1 MILSK
6 STYLAY
12 DERLELRDIIL
23 NNEELKNHAEE
34 LGKVH
39 KVSKKPKSIRPLLAR
54 LDSNYRIISSIYQKF
69 NKEDSRQK
77 ELLPAVEW
85 LLDNFYKIEE
95 QVKVIRQEL
104 AREKFLK
111 LYSVNSGYLKGY
123 PRAYAIA
130 LDLISHTDGRLDEES
145 LVDFVKSYQ
154 IYTVLS
160 IAEIWSLSLMVRTAL
175 IEVIRNVCEKID
187 TTQLQ
192 LEKVECLLGDSQD
205 QMLNSLKDELEG
217 MEKVNTTYIEYF
229 LRRLRKKGIESGEI
243 IDYIKRKLV
252 EYDITLDKVIEIEH
266 KEQASKKVSMGNAI
280 TSLNIISTIDW
291 NDIFEK
297 LSVVEDILREDPASV
312 YGKMDFDSRD
322 YYRHMIEKISMKCG
336 VQETKIARKAI
347 ECCEIFGNQ
356 GDDGRLRH
364 VGYYII
370 DEGRGKLLKT
380 LDCSTP
386 NIYLH
391 NYPLSSY
398 LVPIIILTGALSFI
412 VAFYSYRLSG
422 SPWIGILAGLITL
435 IPFSDVAVKLVN
447 WIATKVVSPSFIPK
461 LEYRDGVAEE
471 ASTIVVIPTLLPSV
485 KTVYELIRK
494 LEVYYLGNKEKNLH
508 FALVGDFKDSE
519 NKIQKSDK
527 PVVDE
532 ALRGIKELNRKYS
545 DKHDI
550 FYYFHRRRQYSESQ
564 EKWMG
569 WERKRGALVEFNEL
583 IMGSKDTTYNVVSGN
598 IEGLSKIRYVITL
611 DADTNLPLDAAKRLI
626 GAISHPLNMARY
638 DEEKRIV
645 TGGFGLIQPRIGIDI
660 ESANSSRFTRI
671 FAGQG
676 GIDPYTTASSDVYQ
690 DLFNEG
696 SFTGKGIYDVKL
708 FNRVLRDEVPDN
720 SILSHDLLEGSYIR
734 AGLATDIEF
743 IDGYPSKYS
752 SYIMRSHRWT
762 RGDWQLLPWLSSS
775 ITNRIGEKAK
785 NPLSSLSKWK
795 IIDNLRRSIL
805 PIAELLTIILGLTI
819 LPGNGFY
826 WMAIILVTMGFP
838 ILLEFINFLI
848 SKNYKTLRENVN
860 ANIVYGIKEPLYQAC
875 ILFTF
880 LPHRAFMMLDAIIR
894 TIYRV
899 LVSKK
904 NLLEW
909 VTAADVE
916 RSLTNDIQSSIKR
929 MRVSIVVAVFT
940 MVLGLY
946 TNMVNGFLAI
956 PIGLLWMFSP
966 VIAHNLSGEIDDRK
980 ELGDEDKKI
989 LRRIARK
996 TWAYYEDFASEED
1009 NYLPPDNYQEDP
1021 DNGVAHRTSP
1031 TNIGFLLISI
1041 LSARDFGYISTI
1053 NLIDYL
1059 NKTLSTI
1066 ERLETWKGHLFNW
1079 YNTETLEVLKP
1090 LYISTV
1096 DSGNYIGYL
1105 ITLKEGLKE
1114 LLNSKAIDIN
1124 KNLQGIK
1131 DTFDLLEEKDET
1143 LSKLLESFTEEEMT
1157 LEKYSEI
1164 LESLAA
1170 AEYGNSNWDKKFVEM
1185 IEGFRKDIDMLLM
1198 DRSTYRELLNLA
1210 EKRPYSRIN
1219 YILGT
1224 EEAELENMSLVELN
1238 YKYNAL
1244 ASIANKGK
1252 NSDDKSLAKVKE
1264 KLNTLNNNSE
1274 RYFETISN
1282 LIERIEKL
1290 VADMDF
1296 TSLYSNKRN
1305 LFSIGYDVLEEKM
1318 TNSYYDL
1325 LASEARLASF
1335 ITIARKEI
1343 PMRHWFKLGRA
1354 LSEINHYR
1362 ALVSWT
1368 GTMFEYLMPPLIM
1381 KTYGNTLL
1389 DETYSTVVNAQ
1400 KIYGQKRNTPW
1411 GTSESGYYA
1420 FDMNLNYQYKAF
1432 GVPDL
1437 GLKRGLMKDMVISPY
1452 STILALPYDSEDAM
1466 KNIQRLIKDG
1476 VEGEYG
1482 FYEAIDYTPQ
1492 RVPFN
1497 TNRAVIKSFMAHHQ
1511 GMSFIAL
1518 NNYLNDNIM
1527 QERFHSDPTIE
1538 SAKILLQERIPV
1550 RKIITKEYKEY
1561 IEPFKERN
1569 REPLKFEREFS
1580 DLGYPIP
1587 RCHIMT
1593 NGRYS
1598 TIITDSGSG
1607 YSKMEDLQVTRW
1619 REDSLVR
1626 RYGNYIFIK
1635 NLNSNKIWS
1644 TSYDPLN
1651 NAPDGYKVKFSLGKA
1666 EFTRTED
1673 NVDSRTEIVVS
1684 TEDDVEI
1691 RKVTLTNHG
1700 QEAVLIEL
1708 TSYLEIVIS
1717 HQAADIAHPAFSNLF
1732 IRTEMVSQ
1740 YDSLIASRRPR
1751 VEGKET
1757 IWMLHKVTVDGEKV
1771 GNLEYET
1778 NRGNFLGRSRNIWN
1792 PIALTKSLKNS
1803 TGPILDPIMSLRRSV
1818 KIEPGKTASVSYMT
1832 GIAKDRENAIELSQK
1847 YNDLNSIERAFQ
1859 LANVRSQVETT
1870 YLNLME
1876 EELEIYQDMMSQV
1889 IFLSPNRRK
1898 NSEIISRNIK
1908 GQSSL
1913 WAYGI
1918 SGDLPIILVSVRK
1931 ADETEMVKE
1940 VLKAHEYMKV
1950 KGLTVDLVILN
1961 EDESNYYQPLQELLK
1976 EIVFTKYGNHVLD
1989 RSGGVFIRNASV
2001 MPREDITLLYTVARI
2016 IFKGDKGSIKS
2027 QIRITDVNESIP
2039 EEKHFK
2045 DEAITYLDKDENLD
2059 LNFFNGYGGYTKD
2072 GLEYVIKLNEGVN
2085 TPAPWI
2091 NVISNGNFG
2100 FNITENGSGF
2110 TWAENSR
2117 ENKLSPWSNDPVSDP
2132 PGEIIYIRDEISGKI
2147 WSIAPLPIREKE
2159 SYIVRHGIGYSS
2171 FKHHSNG
2178 IEQRLTLFSPK
2189 EEPVKLNMVKL
2200 KNNSTG
2206 KRKLSI
2212 TYYVKPSLGTSDQFT
2227 QQYIKSEFESDS
2239 GYLTFRNSY
2248 NSDFPNRIAFMSS
2261 TEKIV
2266 SYTGDREEFIGRSN
2280 LSNPEALRRHGFSN
2294 NVGIGF
2300 DPCGAMQVNITLEP
2314 NQEKSLAFLFG
2325 HSKEIEEVNDIVKK
2339 YRSLKK
2345 CNRAL
2350 NEVKEYWQRVLG
2362 SIKVKTPD
2370 LSMDLLLNQW
2380 LMYQT
2385 IACRIWA
2392 RSGFYQSGGAYG
2404 FRDQL
2409 QDVMNSMYVMPEVT
2423 RDQILLH
2430 CAHQFVEGDVQ
2441 HWWHPGAG
2449 EKGIRT
2455 RFSDDLLWLPFVTAE
2470 YIKHTGDSDILNEV
2484 VHYLEDEPL
2493 GEHEDE
2499 RYGIPRISEEKG
2511 TVYEHCVR
2519 AIDRSLKY
2527 GEHGIPLMGSG
2538 DWNDGMSTVGNKG
2551 KGESIWLGWFIY
2563 YTLMKFTDIC
2573 SEIKDLDRE
2582 KRYIESAKNISKNIN
2597 KNAWDGAWYRRA
2609 YFDDGTPLGSIENTE
2624 CMIDS
2629 LAQSWAVI
2637 SKAGDNAKVEK
2648 AMDSVEK
2655 YLIKRDEGLI
2665 LLFTPPFDN
2674 SDLHPGYIKGYV
2686 PGVRENGGQYTHAAT
2701 WVIKAFAEMGEGNK
2715 AFELFNMINPI
2726 NHSRTSI
2733 ESNTYKVEPY
2743 VVAADVYAVS
2753 PHVGRGGW
2761 TWYTGTSGWM
2771 YRVGLESILGFRKEN
2786 DKLFLD
2792 PCIPRE
2798 WKEYEIEYKHKKA
2811 TYKIKVTNPEAV
2823 NRNVKS
2829 VLIDGEETGG
2839 KYIPLVDKNQEYSV
2853 EVVLGIDV

>member
-1 MILSK
+1 MSK
-6 STYLAY
+6 TTYLAY

-34 LGKVH
+34 LGKIH
-39 KVSKKPKSIRPLLAR
+39 RVSEKPKPIRPLLAR
-54 LDSNYRIISSIYQKF
+54 LDSNYGIISSIYQKF
-69 NKEDSRQK
+69 NKEDSNQK

-111 LYSVNSGYLKGY
+111 LYSLSSGYLKGY

-145 LVDFVKSYQ
+145 LIEFVKSYQ

-175 IEVIRNVCEKID
+175 IEIIRNVCEKID
-187 TTQLQ
+187 LTQLQ
-192 LEKVECLLGDSQD
+192 LEKVERLQEENQGQLLS
-205 QMLNSLKDELEG
+205 SLKNELDKMG
-217 MEKVNTTYIEYF
+217 KINTTYIEYF

-243 IDYIKRKLV
+243 IDYIEKKLI
-252 EYDITLDKVIEIEH
+252 EYDVTLNKVIEIEH
-266 KEQASKKVSMGNAI
+266 REQANKKVSIGNAI
-280 TSLNIISTIDW
+280 TSLNRISTIDW

-297 LSVVEDILREDPASV
+297 LSVVEDILREDPAKI
-312 YGKMDFDSRD
+312 YIEMDFDSRD
-322 YYRHMIEKISMKCG
+322 YYRHMIEKISKKCG
-336 VQETKIARKAI
+336 IQETKIARKAI
-347 ECCEIFGNQ
+347 ECCESFEDGE
-356 GDDGRLRH
+356 DDLRLRH

-370 DEGRGKLLKT
+370 DEGRKELLRN
-380 LDCSTP
+380 LDCNTP

-391 NYPLSSY
+391 NYPLSNY
-398 LVPIIILTGALSFI
+398 LAPIIILTGVLSFI
-412 VAFYSYRLSG
+412 VAFYSYGLSG
-422 SPWIGILAGLITL
+422 FLWTSILAGLITL
-435 IPFSDVAVKLVN
+435 LPLSDVSVKLVN
-447 WIATKVVSPSFIPK
+447 WLATKIVSPSFIPK
-461 LEYRDGVAEE
+461 LEYREGITED

-494 LEVYYLGNKEKNLH
+494 LEVYYLGNREKNLY
-508 FALVGDFKDSE
+508 FALAGDFKDSE

-527 PVVDE
+527 TIVDE
-532 ALRGIKELNRKYS
+532 ALRCIRELNKKYS
-545 DKHDI
+545 DKQDI
-550 FYYFHRRRQYSESQ
+550 FYYFHRRRQYSKSQ

-583 IMGSKDTTYNVVSGN
+583 IMGSKDTTYNVISGN
-598 IEGLSKIRYVITL
+598 IEKLNNIRYVITL
-611 DADTNLPLDAAKRLI
+611 DADTNLPLDTAKKLV
-626 GAISHPLNMARY
+626 GAISHPLNRARY
-638 DEEKRIV
+638 DEGKRLV
-645 TGGFGLIQPRIGIDI
+645 TSGFGLIQPRIGIDI
-660 ESANSSRFTRI
+660 ESANTSRFTRI

-690 DLFNEG
+690 DLFSEG
-696 SFTGKGIYDVKL
+696 SFTGKGIYDVRL

-734 AGLATDIEF
+734 AGLATDIEL

-752 SYIMRSHRWT
+752 SYIMRAHRWT
-762 RGDWQLLPWLSSS
+762 RGDWQLLLWLSNN
-775 ITNRIGEKAK
+775 IINRIGEKTK
-785 NPLSSLSKWK
+785 NPLSPLSKWK
-795 IIDNLRRSIL
+795 IFDNLRRSIL
-805 PIAELLTIILGLTI
+805 PIAELLTIILGLGV
-819 LPGNGFY
+819 LPGNSFY
-826 WMAIILVTMGFP
+826 WLAIVLFTMGFP

-848 SKNYKTLRENVN
+848 SKNYRTLRENIN
-860 ANIVYGIKEPLYQAC
+860 ANIVYGIKQPLYQAC
-875 ILFTF
+875 ILFAF

-894 TIYRV
+894 TLYRV

-929 MRVSIVVAVFT
+929 MRISIAVAVFT
-940 MVLGLY
+940 IVIGLY
-946 TNMVNGFLAI
+946 TDMINGFLAV

-966 VIAHNLSGEIDDRK
+966 IIAHNISQKIDEEK
-980 ELGDEDKKI
+980 ELNDEDRKI

-996 TWAYYEDFASEED
+996 TWAYYEDFAKEED
-1009 NYLPPDNYQEDP
+1009 NYLPPDNFQEDP

-1053 NLIDYL
+1053 DLIEYL

-1079 YNTETLEVLKP
+1079 YNTQTLEVLRP
-1090 LYISTV
+1090 LYVSTV
-1096 DSGNYIGYL
+1096 DSGNYLGYL

-1114 LLNSKAIDIN
+1114 LLNSKIIDIN
-1124 KNLQGIK
+1124 KNLRGIK
-1131 DTFDLLEEKDET
+1131 DTFDLLEQKDEI
-1143 LSKLLESFTEEEMT
+1143 LSKLLESFTEEEMN

-1170 AEYGNSNWDKKFVEM
+1170 AEYGDGNWDKKFVRM
-1185 IEGFRKDIDMLLM
+1185 IEGFRRDIDMFLV
-1198 DRSTYRELLNLA
+1198 DKSTYRELLILA
-1210 EKRPYSRIN
+1210 EKRPYSGIRH
-1219 YILGT
+1219 ILET
-1224 EEAELENMSLVELN
+1224 KETELEDMSLVELN
-1238 YKYNAL
+1238 CKYSTL
-1244 ASIANKGK
+1244 AGIANKEK
-1252 NSDDKSLAKVKE
+1252 KAEDKDIDKVKE
-1264 KLNTLNNNSE
+1264 KLNILSNNSE
-1274 RYFETISN
+1274 RYFETINS
-1282 LIERIEKL
+1282 LIGRIEKL
-1290 VADMDF
+1290 IDDMDF
-1296 TSLYSNKRN
+1296 IPLYSNKMN

-1381 KTYGNTLL
+1381 KTYENTLL
-1389 DETYSTVVNAQ
+1389 DETYSTVVKAQ
-1400 KIYGQKRNTPW
+1400 KIYGQKRKTPW

-1452 STILALPYDSEDAM
+1452 STILALPYDSKGSIE
-1466 KNIQRLIKDG
+1466 NIRRLIKDG
-1476 VEGEYG
+1476 VEGKYG

-1497 TNRAVIKSFMAHHQ
+1497 TNKAVIKSFMAHHQ

-1518 NNYLNDNIM
+1518 NNYLNMNIM
-1527 QERFHSDPTIE
+1527 QKRFHSDPMIE
-1538 SAKILLQERIPV
+1538 SAKILLQERIPI

-1561 IEPFKERN
+1561 IGPFKERS
-1569 REPLKFEREFS
+1569 REPLKFEREFN

-1587 RCHIMT
+1587 RCHILT

-1598 TIITDSGSG
+1598 TIITDGGSG
-1607 YSKMEDLQVTRW
+1607 YSKREDLQITRW
-1619 REDSLVR
+1619 REDALVR

-1644 TSYDPLN
+1644 TSYDPLDTTLN
-1651 NAPDGYKVKFSLGKA
+1651 GYKVKFSLDKA
-1666 EFTRTED
+1666 EFIRTED
-1673 NVDSRTEIVVS
+1673 NIDSRTEIVVS

-1691 RKVTLTNHG
+1691 RKITLTNHS
-1700 QEAVLIEL
+1700 EEEVLIEL
-1708 TSYLEIVIS
+1708 TSYLEIVLAN
-1717 HQAADIAHPAFSNLF
+1717 QAADIAHPAFSNLF
-1732 IRTEMVSQ
+1732 IRTEIISQ

-1757 IWMLHKVTVDGEKV
+1757 IWMLHKVTIDGEKV

-1792 PIALTKSLKNS
+1792 PIALTNSLKNS

-1818 KIEPGKTASVSYMT
+1818 KIEPGKSASLSYIT
-1832 GIAKDRENAIELSQK
+1832 GIAHDREKAIELSQK

-1859 LANVRSQVETT
+1859 LANVRSQVEST
-1870 YLNLME
+1870 YLNLMK
-1876 EELEIYQDMMSQV
+1876 EELEIYQDMISQI

-1898 NSEIISRNIK
+1898 SSDIISQNVK

-1918 SGDLPIILVSVRK
+1918 SGDLPIILVSVRN
-1931 ADETEMVKE
+1931 ADEMEIVKE
-1940 VLKAHEYMKV
+1940 ALKAHEYMKL
-1950 KGLTVDLVILN
+1950 KGLSVDLVILN

-1976 EIVFTKYGNHVLD
+1976 EIVFTIYGNHILD
-1989 RSGGVFIRNASV
+1989 RPGGVFIRNASI
-2001 MPREDITLLYTVARI
+2001 MPREDIILLYTVARI
-2016 IFKGDKGSIKS
+2016 ILKGDKGTIKA
-2027 QIRITDVNESIP
+2027 QIRITDIEDNIP
-2039 EEKHFK
+2039 ELKKFS
-2045 DEAITYLDKDENLD
+2045 DENITYIDKDEDLD
-2059 LNFFNGYGGYTKD
+2059 LDFFNGYGGYSKD
-2072 GLEYVIKLNEGVN
+2072 GLEYIITLKGGLN

-2091 NVISNGNFG
+2091 NVISNGDFG

-2132 PGEIIYIRDEISGKI
+2132 PGEIIYIRDEISGRL
-2147 WSIAPLPIREKE
+2147 WSITPLPIREKE
-2159 SYIVRHGIGYSS
+2159 SYIIRHGIGYSS
-2171 FKHHSNG
+2171 FKHCSNG

-2189 EEPVKLNMVKL
+2189 EESVKINMVKL
-2200 KNNSTG
+2200 KNSSTG

-2212 TYYVKPSLGTSDQFT
+2212 IYYIKPNLGTSEQFT
-2227 QQYIKSEFESDS
+2227 QQYIKTEFDSET
-2239 GYLTFRNSY
+2239 GYLAFKNLY
-2248 NSDFPNRIAFMSS
+2248 NSDFPDRIAFLSS

-2266 SYTGDREEFIGRSN
+2266 SYTGDREEFIGRNN
-2280 LSNPEALRRHGFSN
+2280 LSNPEALRRQRFSN

-2300 DPCGAMQVNITLEP
+2300 DPCGAVQINMTLEP
-2314 NQEKSLAFLFG
+2314 NQEKSFAFMFG
-2325 HSKEIEEVNDIVKK
+2325 HSKEIDEVRDIVKK
-2339 YRSLKK
+2339 YRSVKK
-2345 CNRAL
+2345 CDRAL
-2350 NEVKEYWQRVLG
+2350 VEVKEYWQGVLG
-2362 SIKVKTPD
+2362 SIKVKTPE

-2392 RSGFYQSGGAYG
+2392 RSAFYQSGGAYG

-2409 QDVMNSMYVMPEVT
+2409 QDVMNSIYVMPEAT
-2423 RDQILLH
+2423 KDQILLH

-2519 AIDRSLKY
+2519 AIDISLRY

-2563 YTLMKFTDIC
+2563 YTLMKFIDIC
-2573 SEIKDLDRE
+2573 SEIKDFDRE
-2582 KRYIESAKNISKNIN
+2582 KRYRESAKGISRNID

-2637 SKAGDNAKVEK
+2637 SKAGDESKIEK

-2701 WVIKAFAEMGEGNK
+2701 WVIKAFAEMGDGNK
-2715 AFELFNMINPI
+2715 ATELFNMINPI

-2743 VVAADVYAVS
+2743 VAAADVYAVS
-2753 PHVGRGGW
+2753 PHIGRGGW

-2771 YRVGLESILGFRKEN
+2771 YRVGLESILGFKKER
-2786 DKLFLD
+2786 DKLFID

-2798 WKEYEIEYKHKKA
+2798 WKEYKIEYKYKKA
-2811 TYKIKVTNPEAV
+2811 TYRIKVTNPDAV
-2823 NRNVKS
+2823 NRNVKTL
-2829 VLIDGEETGG
+2829 LIDGEKTGD
-2839 KYIPLVDKNQEYSV
+2839 KYIPLVDKEQEYYV
-2853 EVVLGIDV
+2853 EVVLGKDC